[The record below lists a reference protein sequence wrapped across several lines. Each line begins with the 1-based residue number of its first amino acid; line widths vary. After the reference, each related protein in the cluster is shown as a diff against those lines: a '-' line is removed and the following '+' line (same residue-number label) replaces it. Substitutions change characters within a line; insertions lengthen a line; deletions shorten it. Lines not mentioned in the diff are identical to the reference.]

1 MVECIQF
8 SYDLFLFQI
17 WNVADGSSVDI
28 CANYMDFISYC
39 VYNSSG
45 EQIMATS
52 QSHLQVVTTE
62 YHLLW

>member
-1 MVECIQF
+1 MQF
-8 SYDLFLFQI
+8 SCDLFLFQI
-17 WNVADGSSVDI
+17 WNVADGISVDI

-39 VYNSSG
+39 VYNPSG

-62 YHLLW
+62 YYLLW